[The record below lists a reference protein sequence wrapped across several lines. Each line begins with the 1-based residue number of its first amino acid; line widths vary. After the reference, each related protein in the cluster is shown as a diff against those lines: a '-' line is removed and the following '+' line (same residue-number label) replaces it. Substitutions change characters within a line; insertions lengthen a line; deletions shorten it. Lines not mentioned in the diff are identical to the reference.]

1 MKNEPIPK
9 VGMRNIKTA
18 CATALCV
25 LIYYF
30 FDRNPTFACIGSI
43 FGMGTDLQS
52 SKQHGGNRLFGT
64 VIGGALGMALFRF
77 YLLFY
82 PEGGRSLLLAVL
94 VFAGTVLLIIL
105 CQIFWK
111 GGVQPGGV
119 MLCILLFNTPV
130 DSYIGYALNRILDTA
145 VGVIIALIVNSAFP
159 GGFKFRFHSDPEC
172 ESQPNS
178 QETSS

>member
-77 YLLFY
+77 YLLFTRRAADRCCLRCWY
-82 PEGGRSLLLAVL
+82 LPVPCCLSSFARFSGR
-94 VFAGTVLLIIL
+94 AG
-105 CQIFWK
+105 FS
-111 GGVQPGGV
+111 P
-119 MLCILLFNTPV
+119 
-130 DSYIGYALNRILDTA
+130 A
-145 VGVIIALIVNSAFP
+145 
-159 GGFKFRFHSDPEC
+159 E
-172 ESQPNS
+172 
-178 QETSS
+178 